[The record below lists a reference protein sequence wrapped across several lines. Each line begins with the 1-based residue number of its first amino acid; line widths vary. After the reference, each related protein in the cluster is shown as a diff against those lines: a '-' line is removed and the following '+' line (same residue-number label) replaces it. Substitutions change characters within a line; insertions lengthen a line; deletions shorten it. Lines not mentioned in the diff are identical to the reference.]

1 MALIDNCQEFV
12 VWLNSKQ
19 KQWKVKREQKTAEQG
34 GYCCGSQLQSHST
47 EGTWSAVDAH
57 HVSSQAV
64 YNMLLLP
71 FLPQGLIPA
80 DLLGIGGK
88 QAEGVH

>member
-1 MALIDNCQEFV
+1 M
-12 VWLNSKQ
+12 
-19 KQWKVKREQKTAEQG
+19 
-34 GYCCGSQLQSHST
+34 
-47 EGTWSAVDAH
+47 DAH

-80 DLLGIGGK
+80 DLLEVGGK